1 MLEKRRRRHFR
12 MNLERLFNALVT
24 QTGEEPNLE
33 LPH

>member
-1 MLEKRRRRHFR
+1 MLEKRRRSHFR

-24 QTGEEPNLE
+24 QNGEAPNLE